1 MRKVRPLIPKGFTL
15 IELIITASIFALIG
29 VSAITGLVKT
39 QDQFAFRNN
48 VKGSANI
55 IRELRSFAMGNKTL
69 EVGGIPYQYGA
80 HIDVATRKITIFGD
94 KKDPGN
100 KNEFDLLSDEI
111 FDSYQMSNR
120 YEYKIFD
127 GPTEK
132 PEITSITFFYAPTN
146 ANFHTVSTPLITDRF
161 VAIGIYDN
169 EKEGRSSF
177 IVLFE
182 MSGNPE
188 TFDSLAD
195 ITN

>member
-1 MRKVRPLIPKGFTL
+1 MRKVRTLIPKGFTL

-29 VSAITGLVKT
+29 VSAIAGLVKT
-39 QDQFAFRNN
+39 QDQFAFRNA

-69 EVGGIPYQYGA
+69 QDGAIPYQYGA
-80 HIDVATRKITIFGD
+80 HIDVSNRKITIFGD
-94 KKDPGN
+94 KKDAGS
-100 KNEFDLLSDEI
+100 KNTFDPLSDGI
-111 FDSYQMSNR
+111 FNSYQMNNR

-127 GPTEK
+127 GSTEK

-146 ANFHTVSTPLITDRF
+146 ANFHTVSTPPITGRF
-161 VAIGIYDN
+161 VAIGIYDK

-188 TFDSLAD
+188 TFDSLGD